1 MQHKTMRP
9 GTAAVHGGQTPC
21 PLTGA
26 VMPPISLASTY
37 AQSSPGEHQG
47 FEYTRSHNPT
57 RYACERC
64 IAVLEGSTIPEE
76 VDPSKG
82 GYAFASGLAA
92 ISTVLDMLE
101 TGDRV
106 VAMDDLYGG
115 THRLFSQVKARSQ
128 GLDFAFVDL
137 SDPSTLADA
146 VDERTKLIW
155 VETPTN
161 PMLKIA
167 DLAAIAEF
175 GRANGIM
182 TACDNTFCSPMVQRP
197 LELGFDI
204 CMHSGTKFIGGHSDV
219 IGGFLV
225 TGDPAIAERIR
236 FHQNSIGSVLSPF
249 DSYLM
254 LRGMKTLS
262 IRMRRHCDSAMQL
275 ATWLERHPRV
285 KRVIYPGLPSHPQHE
300 LAKRQMTIEGEPAG
314 GGIISVDLE
323 GDLSATRRMMES
335 LSVFTLAES
344 LGGVESLAN
353 HPAIMTHASV
363 PSDLREELGIT
374 DTLIRLSVGIE
385 DASDLKEDL
394 ERSLAA
400 MD

>member
-1 MQHKTMRP
+1 MQHDSMRP
-9 GTAAVHGGQTPC
+9 GTKAVHGGQAPC

-26 VMPPISLASTY
+26 VMPPITLASTY
-37 AQSSPGEHQG
+37 AQASPGEHQG

-64 IAVLEGSTIPEE
+64 IAVLEGSTIPED
-76 VDPSKG
+76 VDPSRG
-82 GYAFASGLAA
+82 GYAFSSGLAA

-128 GLDFAFVDL
+128 GLDFACVDL
-137 SDPSTLADA
+137 SDPGTLAEA
-146 VDERTKLIW
+146 VDERTRLIW

-175 GRANGIM
+175 CRTNGIM

-204 CMHSGTKFIGGHSDV
+204 CMHSGTKYIGGHSDV

-225 TGDPAIAERIR
+225 TGDAAIAERIR

-275 ATWLERHPRV
+275 AHWLEQHPRV
-285 KRVIYPGLPSHPQHE
+285 RRVIYPGLPSHPQHE
-300 LAKRQMTIEGEPAG
+300 LASRQMRIEGEPAG

-323 GDLSATRRMMES
+323 GDLAGTRRMMES

-363 PSDLREELGIT
+363 PAELRAELGIT
-374 DTLIRLSVGIE
+374 DTLVRLSVGIE
-385 DASDLKEDL
+385 DVADLQEDL
-394 ERSLAA
+394 EQSLAA
-400 MD
+400 IG

>member
-1 MQHKTMRP
+1 MQHNTMRP
-9 GTAAVHGGQTPC
+9 GTAAVHGGQAPC

-37 AQSSPGEHQG
+37 AQASPGEHQG

-64 IAVLEGSTIPEE
+64 IAVLEGSTIPED
-76 VDPSKG
+76 VDPSCG

-115 THRLFSQVKARSQ
+115 THRLFNQVKARSQ
-128 GLDFAFVDL
+128 GLDFACVDL

-204 CMHSGTKFIGGHSDV
+204 CMHSGTKYIGGHSDV

-225 TGDPAIAERIR
+225 TGDAAIAERIR

-262 IRMRRHCDSAMQL
+262 IRMRRHCESAMQL
-275 ATWLERHPRV
+275 ATWLEQHPRV
-285 KRVIYPGLPSHPQHE
+285 RRVIYPGLASHPQHA
-300 LAKRQMTIEGEPAG
+300 LARRQMTIEGQPTG

-323 GDLSATRRMMES
+323 GDLSGTRRMMES

-363 PSDLREELGIT
+363 PAALRAELGIT

-385 DASDLKEDL
+385 DVADLQEDL
-394 ERSLAA
+394 EHSLAA

>member
-1 MQHKTMRP
+1 
-9 GTAAVHGGQTPC
+9 
-21 PLTGA
+21 
-26 VMPPISLASTY
+26 MPPITLASTY
-37 AQSSPGEHQG
+37 AQASPGEHQG

-64 IAVLEGSTIPEE
+64 IAVLEGSTIPED
-76 VDPSKG
+76 VDPSRG
-82 GYAFASGLAA
+82 GYVFSSGLAA

-128 GLDFAFVDL
+128 GLDFACVDL
-137 SDPSTLADA
+137 SDPGTLAEA
-146 VDERTKLIW
+146 VDERTRLIW

-204 CMHSGTKFIGGHSDV
+204 CMHSGTKYIGGHSDV

-225 TGDPAIAERIR
+225 TGDAAIAERIR

-275 ATWLERHPRV
+275 ARWLEQHPRV
-285 KRVIYPGLPSHPQHE
+285 RRVIYPGLPSHPQHE
-300 LAKRQMTIEGEPAG
+300 LASRQMRIEGEPAG
-314 GGIISVDLE
+314 GGIISVDLD
-323 GDLSATRRMMES
+323 GDLAGTRRMMES

-363 PSDLREELGIT
+363 PAELRAELGIT
-374 DTLIRLSVGIE
+374 DTLVRLSVGIE
-385 DASDLKEDL
+385 DVADLQEDL
-394 ERSLAA
+394 EQSLAA
-400 MD
+400 IG